1 MDFTDIRLD
10 EFINNIIKC
19 NSIDDILDKCKT
31 QSLKGFVFERLWDII
46 IKFGF
51 CPIFSNSKF
60 IHKIGNANN
69 GKLKTLENLNKYI
82 TDEKVCSGNSGG
94 CSDITL
100 QNKQDNT
107 FIFISSKFPKSS
119 EDITKEKS
127 VDYYDIQNIIAMRDK
142 YKEIYKNYDIFLVV
156 PDKNKVLSKVKSSKK
171 SSQYITDYIKEEKLL
186 DKNDLNKYFLE
197 FKNDII
203 KNKEKYDKLDYNELY
218 LTPKDKLNLRF
229 HQELIT
235 QKTSD
240 LIAEGHKSFLWGC
253 KCRSGKTYMSGGI
266 IIKEAEKKDKLNVLI
281 ITPAPTETIS
291 QFTEDLFHK
300 YKDFENFKIIY
311 IKEDNIE
318 INKEDNNILILS
330 KQYIQQ
336 FTNENTLKIIKDLKL
351 DIIGFDEA
359 HYTGTTDIS
368 KKIIKSYES
377 NNTVKIF
384 LTATYNKPLIEWNIP
399 FI

>member
-1 MDFTDIRLD
+1 MIK
-10 EFINNIIKC
+10 EFINVIVNYNNI
-19 NSIDDILDKCKT
+19 DEILDDYKL
-31 QSLKGFVFERLWDII
+31 QSDKGIIFERLFDII

-51 CPIFSNSKF
+51 CDKF
-60 IHKIGNANN
+60 KNFEYDHLIGNVNN
-69 GKLKTLENLNKYI
+69 GKLKILKDLNKI
-82 TDEKVCSGNSGG
+82 KINNGNSSG

-100 QNKQDNT
+100 QNNKDNT
-107 FIFISSKFPKSS
+107 FIFISCKYPKTT
-119 EDITKEKS
+119 EH
-127 VDYYDIQNIIAMRDK
+127 VDYYDIQNIIAMATK
-142 YKEIYKNYDIFLVV
+142 NKNIYKNYKIYLIV
-156 PDKNKVLSKVKSSKK
+156 PSKEEILKKINKANKSSE
-171 SSQYITDYIKEEKLL
+171 YITEHMLEENIL
-186 DKNDLNKYFLE
+186 DKNNLNKYFIK
-197 FKNDII
+197 FKEDII
-203 KNKEKYDKLDYNELY
+203 KNIDKDWNEIYLNKKE
-218 LTPKDKLNLRF
+218 KLNLRF
-229 HQELIT
+229 HQELISK
-235 QKTSD
+235 KTND
-240 LIAEGHKSFLWGC
+240 LIINGEKLFLWGC
-253 KCRSGKTYMSGGI
+253 KPRSGKTYIFAGI
-266 IIKEAEKKDKLNVLI
+266 ILKQYNVKKKLNVLI

-300 YKDFENFKIIY
+300 YKNFENFKIIY